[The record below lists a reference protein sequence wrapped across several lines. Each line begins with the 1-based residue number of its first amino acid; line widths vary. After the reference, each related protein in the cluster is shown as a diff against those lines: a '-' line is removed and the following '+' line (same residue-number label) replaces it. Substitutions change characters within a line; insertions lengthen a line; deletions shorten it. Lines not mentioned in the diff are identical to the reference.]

1 MFSCCSAPP
10 PAHLILLPRA
20 REREKLHTVSNTDR
34 IAYKKYA
41 LFFATC
47 LRGVESWMVD
57 LSESVVNNERGPL
70 TQLT

>member
-1 MFSCCSAPP
+1 MLLRPTSFCSLALVRGRNST
-10 PAHLILLPRA
+10 HRL
-20 REREKLHTVSNTDR
+20 
-34 IAYKKYA
+34 YKKYA
-41 LFFATC
+41 LFFASC